1 MAGRLSS
8 RRDLESLVVEERS
21 PSPQHEQEP
30 ADELLSWLGEL
41 GVAAVV
47 CLVVGLLTIAFRA
60 HPIITGF
67 FLLGCVVVGGIPVF
81 LVLRTDRD
89 HRPRLWEVAL
99 WILVIAAVAAATT
112 FVIWL
117 AYCACV

>member
-1 MAGRLSS
+1 VTAGRLSS
-8 RRDLESLVVEERS
+8 RWDLESLVVEEKS

-30 ADELLSWLGEL
+30 ADLLSWLGEL

-60 HPIITGF
+60 HPIITSF

-89 HRPRLWEVAL
+89 HRPRLWEMAL
-99 WILVIAAVAAATT
+99 GILVIVAAAAATT